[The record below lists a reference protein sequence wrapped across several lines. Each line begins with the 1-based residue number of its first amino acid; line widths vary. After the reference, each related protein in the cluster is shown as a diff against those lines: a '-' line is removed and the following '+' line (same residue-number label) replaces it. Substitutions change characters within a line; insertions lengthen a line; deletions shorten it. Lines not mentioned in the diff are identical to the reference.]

1 MKRILA
7 LVLTLTLLATLF
19 VVPAMAADELVDGKF
34 AEPHKITVEV
44 FDRKNDGHPD
54 PTTSVWADYIK
65 KGMLEQ
71 HNVEVEFVG
80 VYRWNEVADLNDL
93 LAANNAPDVCVTYDM
108 PTILSYADMGGVT
121 DLAPYL
127 DQYKDVLPNLWNQ
140 LGDYNIYYDQDP
152 ETKVLWDV
160 EAKLVNNARI
170 NTFIRK
176 DWLDKLNLA
185 MPTTVDEFEACLI
198 AFRDNAETL
207 LGADA
212 ARMIPYST
220 SYDIGWRNNTL
231 AVSYIDEAISDKDLY
246 INGYDDRQ
254 VLQPGYKEG
263 IRVLNK
269 WYNEGLV
276 WKDFALYGSGD
287 TTEDNMIKAGFV
299 GAFAHNYD
307 YPFRGDQDSII
318 ANLKRNVGE
327 EATFV
332 AVDCFKNNAGVYR
345 KYLSDTVDRKVFFPA
360 TNDEILASLLYLDFI
375 SSPEVILYLQTG
387 VEAINHVRGEDGA
400 YIMQT
405 IPTTSENAAYIISS
419 ASNIDFTITNNGLN
433 LGDYTQVSFAYTYPG
448 IDPQLMVDAYNIA
461 MNGGRVPAHY
471 SLPAIEAEV
480 GIGTSLNEKR
490 NTFLNKAVVA
500 PVDQFDAVWDAGVAD
515 WLASGGQA
523 IIDERAEK
531 LAQYFGE

>member
-1 MKRILA
+1 MKRTLA
-7 LVLTLTLLATLF
+7 LGLVLMLLASLLA
-19 VVPAMAADELVDGKF
+19 VPAFAADELVDGKF
-34 AEPHKITVEV
+34 AETRKITVEV

-54 PTTSVWADYIK
+54 PTTSVWAEYIK

-80 VYRWNEVADLNDL
+80 VYRWNEEADLNNL
-93 LAANNAPDVCVTYDM
+93 LAANDAPDVCVTYSR
-108 PTILSYADMGGVT
+108 PTILAYADMGAVT
-121 DLAPYL
+121 DLAEYL
-127 DQYKDVLPNLWNQ
+127 EKYKDLLPNMWNQ

-152 ETKVLWDV
+152 DTKQLWNI

-176 DWLDKLNLA
+176 DWLDKLGMAL
-185 MPTTVDEFEACLI
+185 PTTIEEFEACLI
-198 AFRDNAETL
+198 AFRDNAELL

-212 ARMIPYST
+212 ARMVPYTT

-231 AVSYIDEAISDKDLY
+231 AVSFIDNDISDKDLY

-263 IRVLNK
+263 IRMLNK

-287 TTEDNMIKAGFV
+287 TTEDNLIKAGFV
-299 GAFAHNYD
+299 GAFIHNYD

-327 EATFV
+327 DATFV

-360 TNDEILASLLYLDFI
+360 TNDEVLASLLYVDFI
-375 SSPEVILYLQTG
+375 SSPEVIKYLQTG
-387 VEAINHVRGEDGA
+387 IEGINHVRGEDGS
-400 YIMQT
+400 YQMQS
-405 IPTTSENAAYIISS
+405 IPTSSENAQYIISS
-419 ASNIDFTITNNGLN
+419 PSNIDFTITNNGLN
-433 LGDYTQVSFAYTYPG
+433 LGEYTQVSFAYTYPG

-461 MNGGRVPAHY
+461 MNEGRVPAHY
-471 SLPAIEAEV
+471 ALPAIEAETGV
-480 GIGTSLNEKR
+480 GTSLNEKR

-515 WLASGGQA
+515 YLASGGQA
-523 IIDERAEK
+523 IMDERTEK
-531 LAQYFGE
+531 LNQYFGE